1 MTWLY
6 LVIAILAE
14 VIATSA
20 LQSSQGFTRLIP
32 SIVTVTGYII
42 SFYMLSLALKYIPLG
57 IVYAIWSG
65 VGIFLLAIIGYFL
78 YKQTL
83 DFAAILGLGFIITG
97 VVIINLFSKT
107 VSH

>member
-1 MTWLY
+1 MTWIY

-20 LQSSQGFTRLIP
+20 LQASEGFTRWVPCLIT
-32 SIVTVTGYII
+32 IIGYLI
-42 SFYMLSLALKYIPLG
+42 SFYMLSLALRTIPLG
-57 IVYAIWSG
+57 IAYAIWSG
-65 VGIFLLAIIGYFL
+65 VGIILLAFIGYFL

>member
-1 MTWLY
+1 MTWMY

-20 LQSSQGFTRLIP
+20 LQASQGFSRLTP
-32 SIVTVTGYII
+32 SIITVIGYII
-42 SFYMLSLALKYIPLG
+42 SFYMLSLALKHIPLG